1 MESWSHTLT
10 GISES
15 TSIWESHMASAL
27 HRLSGDHITKK
38 DAEDRARKALEMD
51 AGNWHA
57 SYTLAR
63 IIESDDEAIEI
74 LGDITSRL
82 SDDKTWLSDPNHK
95 SLFAEMLLE
104 LGDRR
109 WHSGKEVE
117 TAILAY
123 STSLSKDMSHCRRYL
138 GIISRYAERE
148 LWTQIVSF
156 LETLRISPRG
166 KTTPIGQL
174 VVEAIDR
181 EDDFTSHMLR
191 AAKVLD
197 RWDLLRSIYETALK
211 ECTGMYKRSSA
222 IWIKYAFGEAL
233 MSDPKQEDEGLR
245 MWEAIVEDN
254 VPSFCSERLHYT
266 MVSSI
271 MPVYTRRALSDGE
284 SESTYN
290 KKVDALSQRFYDI
303 PRRGYLAS
311 MTDMYFARY
320 HFRRRDLGRAKM
332 AARSVAVQALEMIS
346 NDDPS
351 DDLQSFHMLQSL
363 FSTLGDDENEQAAWD
378 MIAVAKH
385 AERQE
390 WEAAK
395 AKWQKKKTET
405 ASAATVESDNT
416 VDEKDGFVAASNQEE
431 GDCVSI
437 DSKDESVL
445 VSAAGEASPARLKD
459 EIAEEPPEPDGT
471 SVYCDGCGYM
481 WSYPSGIWTCR
492 DDCGNVQFD
501 DKCYNK
507 LQAGTLEKRVC
518 DKDHEFFHVPEQEL
532 DKILDV
538 GKGQVRVGG
547 ALIALEEWK
556 RRIATQYVDFD
567 QAATDIVEN

>member
-1 MESWSHTLT
+1 
-10 GISES
+10 
-15 TSIWESHMASAL
+15 
-27 HRLSGDHITKK
+27 
-38 DAEDRARKALEMD
+38 
-51 AGNWHA
+51 
-57 SYTLAR
+57 
-63 IIESDDEAIEI
+63 
-74 LGDITSRL
+74 
-82 SDDKTWLSDPNHK
+82 
-95 SLFAEMLLE
+95 
-104 LGDRR
+104 
-109 WHSGKEVE
+109 
-117 TAILAY
+117 
-123 STSLSKDMSHCRRYL
+123 
-138 GIISRYAERE
+138 
-148 LWTQIVSF
+148 
-156 LETLRISPRG
+156 
-166 KTTPIGQL
+166 
-174 VVEAIDR
+174 
-181 EDDFTSHMLR
+181 
-191 AAKVLD
+191 
-197 RWDLLRSIYETALK
+197 
-211 ECTGMYKRSSA
+211 MYKRSSA

-445 VSAAGEASPARLKD
+445 VSAAGEASPARPKD
-459 EIAEEPPEPDGT
+459 EIAEDPPEPDGT
-471 SVYCDGCGYM
+471 SVYCDGCG
-481 WSYPSGIWTCR
+481 TC
-492 DDCGNVQFD
+492 GHTPAA
-501 DKCYNK
+501 YGH
-507 LQAGTLEKRVC
+507 AET
-518 DKDHEFFHVPEQEL
+518 
-532 DKILDV
+532 
-538 GKGQVRVGG
+538 
-547 ALIALEEWK
+547 
-556 RRIATQYVDFD
+556 T
-567 QAATDIVEN
+567 AATSSLTTNVTTSFKQAHWRSGFVTRTMNSSTSPSRS